1 VEDTLK
7 RLSLRQ
13 DLTKQQAESA
23 MAEIMSGRASED
35 QMRRFLLSL
44 KEKGETIGEIAAFA
58 RVLRGFA
65 VKVSPRLKAGEILVD
80 TCGSGGDTIKTF
92 NISTAAAFVAAGA
105 GVKIAKHGNRSVSSK
120 SGSAD
125 VLEKLGVKIDL
136 DARGVERCIEQAG
149 IGFMF
154 APVFHGAMRHVAPVR
169 KQLGVRT
176 VFNILGPLISPAD
189 IKHQVYGIYDPAL
202 TEKLA
207 GVLKELGTKRAL
219 VVHGMDGLDELSTL
233 GKTKV
238 SELKGGTIETYYTT
252 PEDWGLKTAG
262 QEQLSGG
269 GPEENAEVILA
280 VLSGKE
286 KGPKRDIVC
295 LNAAA
300 AIYVSEKADSI
311 KGALKLA
318 EASIDS
324 GRALEKL
331 KKLAEV
337 SNA

>member
-1 VEDTLK
+1 
-7 RLSLRQ
+7 
-13 DLTKQQAESA
+13 
-23 MAEIMSGRASED
+23 
-35 QMRRFLLSL
+35 
-44 KEKGETIGEIAAFA
+44 
-58 RVLRGFA
+58 
-65 VKVSPRLKAGEILVD
+65 
-80 TCGSGGDTIKTF
+80 
-92 NISTAAAFVAAGA
+92 
-105 GVKIAKHGNRSVSSK
+105 
-120 SGSAD
+120 
-125 VLEKLGVKIDL
+125 
-136 DARGVERCIEQAG
+136 VERCIEQAG

-154 APVFHGAMRHVAPVR
+154 APVFHGAMKNVAPVR

-238 SELKGGTIETYYTT
+238 SELKGGTIETYYTA
-252 PEDWGLKTAG
+252 PEDWGLKTADR
-262 QEQLSGG
+262 EQLSGG

-300 AIYVSEKADSI
+300 AIYVGEKAGSI
-311 KGALKLA
+311 KDALKLA
-318 EASIDS
+318 KASIDS